1 MEEFDLGIVGAGPAG
16 YTAALHGAS
25 LGKKL
30 FCLKKKILVVFALIK
45 VVFRQNLFCILL
57 PYTKVSKIQKIL
69 A

>member
-25 LGKKL
+25 LGQKVVL
-30 FCLKKKILVVFALIK
+30 FEKILVVFALIK
-45 VVFRQNLFCILL
+45 VVFRQNLFCILQL
-57 PYTKVSKIQKIL
+57 YTKVSKIQKIL